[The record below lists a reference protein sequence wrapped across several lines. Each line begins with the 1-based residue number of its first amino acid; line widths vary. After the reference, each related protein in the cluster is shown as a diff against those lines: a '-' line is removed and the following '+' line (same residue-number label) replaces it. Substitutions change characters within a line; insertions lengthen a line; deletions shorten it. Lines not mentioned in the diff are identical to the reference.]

1 MKVCEIMSKESR
13 ALSPDTSVREA
24 TQILLSLK
32 RGGLVVVDA
41 SEKVVGV
48 FTEKDILKNILP
60 SYVSAVGSFTYA
72 NAPGSIRRKISKLST
87 QKVGD
92 FMQRRVVSVLGDTS
106 IFEAAHLMVT
116 ENVHYLPVV
125 DKEGRLAGVVSRT
138 DVLTYVLKSE

>member
-1 MKVCEIMSKESR
+1 MKVGDIMSKESR
-13 ALSPDTSVREA
+13 TLSPDTSVREA
-24 TQILLSLK
+24 VQILLSLK

-60 SYVSAVGSFTYA
+60 SYIAAIGSFAYA
-72 NAPGSIRRKISKLST
+72 NAPGSIRHKISKIRD

-92 FMQRRVVSVLGDTS
+92 LMQRRVVSVLGDTS
-106 IFEAAHLMVT
+106 VFEAAHLMVT

-138 DVLTYVLKSE
+138 DVLTCVLKSE